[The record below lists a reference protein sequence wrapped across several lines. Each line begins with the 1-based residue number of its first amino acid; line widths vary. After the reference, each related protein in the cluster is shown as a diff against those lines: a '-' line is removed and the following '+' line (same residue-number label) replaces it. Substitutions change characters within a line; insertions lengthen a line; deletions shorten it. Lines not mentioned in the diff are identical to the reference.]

1 MPFAWQE
8 RAEAKIR
15 LLSHPKANICSSHP
29 AKIRPLRTL
38 AAVRPF
44 AEAPVHRSPRSPS
57 AHRAEA
63 TACSPSRG
71 HRRSARPPYRGC
83 RPPARPARSPSACP
97 AEIAVYLAA
106 KAAVRSPRPLFV
118 RLPRTA
124 RRSPEPSSARRG
136 RHLVPLSRTP
146 LCSSYAMQMQM
157 HYFLENVYCA
167 RRKTYTVH
175 NRQSAFC
182 IGKMKSQSVLS
193 KGDSIFKI
201 YKNDIMSHV
210 KRGTRL

>member
-15 LLSHPKANICSSHP
+15 LLSHPKANICSSYP

-44 AEAPVHRSPRSPS
+44 AEAPVHRSPRPCPPV
-57 AHRAEA
+57 HRGPRPPIELRPPPARPAEA
-63 TACSPSRG
+63 TVG
-71 HRRSARPPYRGC
+71 
-83 RPPARPARSPSACP
+83 PPARPARSPSACP

-167 RRKTYTVH
+167 RRETYTVH

-201 YKNDIMSHV
+201 YKNDITSHV
-210 KRGTRL
+210 KTGTRL